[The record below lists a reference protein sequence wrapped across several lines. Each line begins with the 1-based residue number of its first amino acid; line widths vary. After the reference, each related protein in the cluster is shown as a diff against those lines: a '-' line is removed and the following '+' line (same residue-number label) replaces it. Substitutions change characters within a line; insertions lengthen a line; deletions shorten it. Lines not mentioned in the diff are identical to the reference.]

1 MNVEIQE
8 KKERDHAAEVDQ
20 GEITKGNRIY
30 SRVYDRRRSR
40 SP

>member
-8 KKERDHAAEVDQ
+8 KKERDHAADVDQ

-30 SRVYDRRRSR
+30 SRVDDRRRSR